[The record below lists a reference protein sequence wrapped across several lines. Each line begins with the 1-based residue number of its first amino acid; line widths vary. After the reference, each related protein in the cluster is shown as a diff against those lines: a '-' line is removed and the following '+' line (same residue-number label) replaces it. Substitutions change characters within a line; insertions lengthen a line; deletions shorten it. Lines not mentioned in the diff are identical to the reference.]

1 MQAARHG
8 GRRTL
13 LAACALLA
21 ALQGSGA
28 ARAASTVTD
37 DAGNAVTL
45 AAPARRIVSLA
56 PHATELLYAAG
67 AGALVVGVSQYSDY
81 PPAARQV
88 ASVGG
93 AAALDIE
100 KILTLKPDLVVAWHN
115 GNSAAQ
121 ISRLRRLGIPVFESE
136 PRDFAAVASSLERL
150 SQLAATEAAGHA
162 AAAAFR
168 NRLAAL
174 RATYH
179 ERPPV
184 RVFYQVWHQP
194 LMTLNDAH
202 LVSAALHLCG
212 GRNIFGAL
220 PQLVP
225 TVSREA
231 VLAENPEAIV
241 GAGGTADDF
250 ADWLRFP
257 QMTAV
262 ARNNLFML
270 DADRITR
277 AGPRIL
283 DGAEELCRRLE
294 LARSRR
300 PAS

>member
-1 MQAARHG
+1 
-8 GRRTL
+8 
-13 LAACALLA
+13 
-21 ALQGSGA
+21 
-28 ARAASTVTD
+28 
-37 DAGNAVTL
+37 
-45 AAPARRIVSLA
+45 
-56 PHATELLYAAG
+56 
-67 AGALVVGVSQYSDY
+67 
-81 PPAARQV
+81 
-88 ASVGG
+88 VGG

-121 ISRLRRLGIPVFESE
+121 IGRLRRLGIPVFESE
-136 PRDFAAVASSLERL
+136 PRDFGAVASSLERL
-150 SQLAATEAAGHA
+150 SQLAATEVAGRA

-174 RATYH
+174 RAAYG
-179 ERPPV
+179 ELPPV
-184 RVFYQVWHQP
+184 RVFYQVWRQP

-212 GRNIFGAL
+212 GRNVFGRL
-220 PQLVP
+220 PQLAP

-241 GAGGTADDF
+241 VGGGAADDL
-250 ADWLRFP
+250 ADWRRFP

-262 ARNNLFML
+262 ARDNLFML

-283 DGAEELCRRLE
+283 DGAEDMCRQLE